1 MSRYAACIAAVLA
14 VAATS
19 PAPAQTASAFAQFA
33 LKKNPN
39 GAWRYLAGGT
49 LLSQTINPCAGV
61 AKLLC
66 RWNGGSLPNSAIIGA
81 NKNHGNATYFTIVLP
96 PKYLVLDPE
105 TLPDVTVQWT
115 APAAAT
121 ILVTGNFLGVDTS
134 EASHAVA
141 VLHNGVSVKNF
152 TISQYQQKAK
162 FTLKLAVAAGD
173 TIGFASYT
181 NGYAYLST
189 GLQATITPQ

>member
-1 MSRYAACIAAVLA
+1 MRLYAALIVAGCAA
-14 VAATS
+14 AA
-19 PAPAQTASAFAQFA
+19 PACAQTANAFADFA

-39 GAWRYLAGGT
+39 GAWSYLAGGALLAQT
-49 LLSQTINPCAGV
+49 LNPCAGV
-61 AKLLC
+61 TKLLC
-66 RWNGGSLPNSAIIGA
+66 RWNGGGQPNSAIVGA
-81 NKNHGNATYFTIVLP
+81 NKNHGNADYYTIVLP

-105 TLPDVTVQWT
+105 QLSDATVQWT

-121 ILVTGNFLGVDTS
+121 VLVTGNFLGVDTS

-141 VLHNGVSVKNF
+141 VLHNGVSLKSF

-162 FTLKLAVAAGD
+162 FKLKLAVAAGD
-173 TIGFASYT
+173 TISFSST
-181 NGYAYLST
+181 TSGYAYLST